1 MKPILKYQ
9 EGGDISS
16 LFINYQPFTG
26 LNKQATSPQAT
37 TATPASQNDG
47 ESKSSSKVGLKDL
60 LGLVKE
66 LKGLP
71 VDQNIVTQQIQK
83 MYDDASLFSSNGE
96 LSTGDLISTYLSALR
111 SIRMAEFNQQEYKDV
126 RDQVVKEGG
135 YNEIAIDTQGKIY
148 IQNQKSGAIDRI
160 TPEQYNGIKDKENY
174 QVLTNANLLYYRA
187 NNPDFAFNSDIF
199 SIVSNGI
206 GMGKITD
213 YLQKVASKIGTT
225 TLKQEGYSE
234 KSANGIVSGLA
245 NLEQAFQAGMTIEGL
260 YKQGKLTKDQTDQAK
275 LALNYLWKTLPDNAK
290 TLLKV
295 KGGSVEGAFNLIQT
309 LVFSGIDNTIEL
321 SNGLVKNTDGSDS
334 NDSSGSGDKDKSD
347 KINPYINM
355 LNEEGASYQRFHLN
369 PGTSYS
375 MSITGAV
382 YGNLKDNNWN
392 PIGNSSMANVLD
404 KGLSGIVQN
413 MYGISFGN
421 RVIDPEDLNDIMY
434 DGGGAMVVSL
444 PAKIKNGVKVVDLD
458 IVNKYKEAKELYDK
472 QKGNGPKNPELFA
485 KILQDMGLNE
495 LLDTNGLPDKNR
507 FGHFLVVTGYA
518 VDKKHKFYQTNDNKK
533 NEFIEDQQPD
543 DNLIDLLQRSL
554 STDSNKS
561 NYKIDSKNWYETN
574 NVDSW
579 WNEYDHIYKG
589 NLYIPLTENEVAGH
603 DAGKETVPYYLQHEQ
618 QKRYNL
624 LEKRRNAS
632 YITGADVLNSIQ

>member
-37 TATPASQNDG
+37 TAAPASQNDG

-71 VDQNIVTQQIQK
+71 VDQSIVTQQIQK

-126 RDQVVKEGG
+126 REQVVKEGG

-321 SNGLVKNTDGSDS
+321 SNGLIKNPDGSS
-334 NDSSGSGDKDKSD
+334 SSGSSESSGSSGDKSD
-347 KINPYINM
+347 KVNWFTG
-355 LNEEGASYQRFHLN
+355 LQNEENGTYGEFQLN
-369 PGTSYS
+369 VGTSNS
-375 MSITGAV
+375 MFVEGTI
-382 YGNLKDNNWN
+382 YGDIKDNKWN
-392 PIGNSSMANVLD
+392 PIGHASISKVMNG
-404 KGLSGIVQN
+404 GLSGIISS
-413 MYGISFGN
+413 MHGISFGD
-421 RVIDPEDLNDIMY
+421 RVLDPQDLSNIMY
-434 DGGGAMVVSL
+434 DNGGGIVVSL
-444 PAKIKNGVKVVDLD
+444 PARIKNGVKVVDLS
-458 IVNKYKEAKELYDK
+458 ILKEYNEAKKLYE
-472 QKGNGPKNPELFA
+472 QKGGNDLQLFGQ
-485 KILQDMGLNE
+485 ILEEKGLAE
-495 LLDTNGLPDKNR
+495 LLDENGLPNKNR
-507 FGHFLVVTGYA
+507 FAHFLVISGYA
-518 VDKKHKFYQTNDNKK
+518 VDKEHKFFQNNEGENND
-533 NEFIEDQQPD
+533 FIEEITPNDSLVK
-543 DNLIDLLQRSL
+543 LIETTL
-554 STDSNKS
+554 STDNKGS
-561 NYKIDSKNWYETN
+561 NYTIDVKNWYEWR
-574 NVDSW
+574 DKGY
-579 WNEYDHIYKG
+579 EHIYKG
-589 NLYIPLTENEVAGH
+589 NLYIPLSENENSSH
-603 DAGKETVPYYLQHEQ
+603 FAGKEKLPYYIQHQNE
-618 QKRYNL
+618 KRYQLKEKQKNASFNIGDNL
-624 LEKRRNAS
+624 LN
-632 YITGADVLNSIQ
+632 I

>member
-37 TATPASQNDG
+37 TAVPTSQNDG

-126 RDQVVKEGG
+126 REQVVKEGG

-295 KGGSVEGAFNLIQT
+295 KGGSIEGAFNLIQT

-321 SNGLVKNTDGSDS
+321 SNGLVKNPDGSDS
-334 NDSSGSGDKDKSD
+334 GSGSGNSSNGGDAKGKEMDPATGFILGMGHSQE
-347 KINPYINM
+347 II
-355 LNEEGASYQRFHLN
+355 LN
-369 PGTSYS
+369 PGTSYQYKVQGRFAP
-375 MSITGAV
+375 ITDHAGNILGQYSTLQDVTSSSFAGILDFNNATFGGARIESFNRAFLENGDAV
-382 YGNLKDNNWN
+382 SVDLPIDIQYLNRTGIIRPDFTLLGKIEQLNVAYKSGEVDPNNMEQVN
-392 PIGNSSMANVLD
+392 RKCEELQLPPMYSKLNE
-404 KGLSGIVQN
+404 SGI
-413 MYGISFGN
+413 
-421 RVIDPEDLNDIMY
+421 
-434 DGGGAMVVSL
+434 
-444 PAKIKNGVKVVDLD
+444 
-458 IVNKYKEAKELYDK
+458 
-472 QKGNGPKNPELFA
+472 PELDQSRYARFA
-485 KILQDMGLNE
+485 KINILADENAFAEGQTPSLGLVGE
-495 LLDTNGLPDKNR
+495 VSSKRRDTFKEYMKTKDKNYSLDEDFLF
-507 FGHFLVVTGYA
+507 FGGG
-518 VDKKHKFYQTNDNKK
+518 
-533 NEFIEDQQPD
+533 D
-543 DNLIDLLQRSL
+543 DL
-554 STDSNKS
+554 
-561 NYKIDSKNWYETN
+561 YEGS
-574 NVDSW
+574 V
-579 WNEYDHIYKG
+579 
-589 NLYIPLTENEVAGH
+589 YIPI
-603 DAGKETVPYYLQHEQ
+603 
-618 QKRYNL
+618 
-624 LEKRRNAS
+624 RRDIIAAS
-632 YITGADVLNSIQ
+632 YGGKYYKLPQINAIQAAQQFSDDQRVQRYKTSPRYSELK